1 MAKSYNAFLVF
12 HDWRRAFETLDGEDC
27 KKILLAMF
35 DYSEY
40 GTEPPEFEGA
50 AQMAS
55 LFIFPAMERRSKAVE
70 NGRSGGRK
78 KAENAAAR
86 LNAEC
91 NVEKSVD
98 NDVEK
103 CENDENSTPLE
114 GVYYPPTTPLLPKTR
129 QDKTKQDKDETKQ
142 YQIKQDEDEIKQSG
156 FAADVSSVVAIA
168 KSISKW
174 LVIPAVVSE
183 KTAREITHSGWT
195 DDEYRRLFY
204 TANECDFLQGRGE
217 RGWTASFDWL
227 IEHRDDVVAGKYQGW
242 NKPANGGG
250 SGGSFD
256 TDEFFKLAL
265 ARSYKEFNVN
275 EGDGDVTT

>member
-70 NGRSGGRK
+70 AGRRGGNKRV
-78 KAENAAAR
+78 ENAASKAD
-86 LNAEC
+86 
-91 NVEKSVD
+91 VD
-98 NDVEK
+98 NCVENVVDK
-103 CENDENSTPLE
+103 YEKHEFSTTLEPPLNPPSTPLE
-114 GVYYPPTTPLLPKTR
+114 PKTR
-129 QDKTKQDKDETKQ
+129 QDKTKQDEIKQ
-142 YQIKQDEDEIKQSG
+142 NKIKQDEDEIKQSG

-242 NKPANGGG
+242 NKPANGSGN
-250 SGGSFD
+250 GGSFD